1 MLTKKKKLSKKEIKQ
16 DKLVEVYY
24 KAYGY
29 FEENRSRV
37 LTYVVV
43 LVVLVFAIIYY
54 INNKKEN
61 NAKAEV
67 YLSQVMNVYDQGSY
81 LEAIEGRPSQNIL
94 GLKKIVEDYGNTENG
109 ETAKIYLANSYDMLG
124 KSDEALKYY
133 EDYDGDISIY
143 QATALAGQ
151 AGIYAGRKEYEKAA
165 DLFRKASRV
174 TKTDV
179 LNPDYM
185 LDASINYIK
194 AGKKEEAK
202 GLLESLKKDY
212 PTSQALRKA
221 QEYLALVD

>member
-29 FEENRSRV
+29 FEENRSRI
-37 LTYVVV
+37 LFYAGA
-43 LVVLVFAIIYY
+43 LIVLVFVIIYY

-67 YLSQVMNVYDQGSY
+67 LLSQVMNLYDQGSY
-81 LEAIEGRPSQNIL
+81 LEAIEGRPSQNIT
-94 GLKKIVEDYGNTENG
+94 GLKKMVEDYGSTENG

-174 TKTDV
+174 SKTDV

-185 LDASINYIK
+185 LDASINYIR

-212 PTSQALRKA
+212 PLSQVARKA
-221 QEYLALVD
+221 QEYSTLVD